1 VEATA
6 FIEKLR
12 ERIAFQ
18 RMAARLYGLAMVKAE
33 ARPQWEGGPS
43 REDLAAIQ
51 RQELEHLG
59 LLQAC
64 AKDLG
69 ADPAA
74 MMPPA
79 GLATNLSKGVALV
92 LADPRTDLRQCLE
105 ALLVAEL
112 ADNAGWEALI
122 ELARTIGEEHLVARF
137 QRALDEQQGHLE
149 HLEQWVRQGVLRT
162 AARGP
167 KKPDQHST
175 H

>member
-1 VEATA
+1 
-6 FIEKLR
+6 
-12 ERIAFQ
+12 
-18 RMAARLYGLAMVKAE
+18 MAARLYGLAMGKAE

-51 RQELEHLG
+51 RQELEHFG

-64 AKDLG
+64 VKDLG

-79 GLATNLSKGVALV
+79 GLANNLSKGVALV
-92 LADPRTDLRQCLE
+92 LGDPRTDLRQCLE
-105 ALLVAEL
+105 ALLAAEL
-112 ADNAGWEALI
+112 ADSAGWEALI
-122 ELARTIGEEHLVARF
+122 ELARNNGQERLVATF
-137 QRALDEQQGHLE
+137 QRALDEQQDHVE
-149 HLEQWVRQGVLRT
+149 HLVQWLRQGVLRT

-167 KKPDQHST
+167 NKPDQHRT